1 MQAADVLLLLHGDD
15 EWCSEYIPSKMY
27 EYFWM
32 GRPIWAITHRNPQMN
47 LLLEER
53 HAYISAA
60 DDTSSIDQTLERL
73 WLDWQQ
79 QNLAPLAWQP
89 IGVDQAAKR
98 ILQLVAGFQ

>member
-1 MQAADVLLLLHGDD
+1 
-15 EWCSEYIPSKMY
+15 
-27 EYFWM
+27 
-32 GRPIWAITHRNPQMN
+32 MN
-47 LLLEER
+47 QLLEER

-89 IGVDQAAKR
+89 TGVDQAAKR
-98 ILQLVAGFQ
+98 ILQLVAG